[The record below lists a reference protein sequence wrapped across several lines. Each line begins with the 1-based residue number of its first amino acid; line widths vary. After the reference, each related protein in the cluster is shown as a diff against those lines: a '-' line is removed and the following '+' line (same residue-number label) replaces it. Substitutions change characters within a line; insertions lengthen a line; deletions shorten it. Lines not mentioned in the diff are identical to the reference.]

1 MSPHARSTTLARLGA
16 QIQDYRDLP
25 RPHIALLIGRRPLAP
40 IIDRIRADA
49 GSADLNVVAADLT
62 GIEPADVLW
71 RIGTA
76 IFELIDPDAPV
87 RPRDEHPALAF
98 KRLFNAV
105 VKMSDDDFLLI
116 IGPVDD
122 LEATPEQADNIY
134 GALRAAVV
142 EHERRVQVVFL
153 LRNDIIRRN
162 IFWLDR
168 PMMEFASF
176 LNLTG
181 QRPAGTP
188 GKKDEPSS

>member
-1 MSPHARSTTLARLGA
+1 MSLHARSTTLALLGA
-16 QIQDYRDLP
+16 QILDYRALP
-25 RPHIALLIGRRPLAP
+25 RPHVALLIGRRPVAP
-40 IIDRIRADA
+40 IVDRIRADA
-49 GSADLNVVAADLT
+49 GSVDQNVVAADLT
-62 GIEPADVLW
+62 GVEPADVLW

-105 VKMSDDDFLLI
+105 VKMSDDDFVLI

-142 EHERRVQVVFL
+142 EFERRVQVIFIV
-153 LRNDIIRRN
+153 RNDIIRRN

-168 PMMEFASF
+168 PTMGFASF
-176 LNLTG
+176 VDLIDD
-181 QRPAGTP
+181 PP
-188 GKKDEPSS
+188 